1 MRTLSHNQ
9 RIDPCGNGLAQRV
22 ARCTGTRAE
31 GPTAR
36 PPVGRNSDAHQG
48 PSFRAG
54 NDVGSRGKGFSVD
67 VGISH
72 YADEDRLVTGES
84 LGGIK
89 TKRAREQRVVAQPR
103 VKIERQVRAVHRHII
118 REQSMKALIHWAAQ
132 RLRSGP
138 EQSVMDN
145 EQIGPHVNRALYRT
159 Q

>member
-1 MRTLSHNQ
+1 MTLKLCAERTHAERFGGIVAGVQHGNSEFCGFDAGVMRTLSHNQ

-48 PSFRAG
+48 PSFRAR
-54 NDVGSRGKGFSVD
+54 NDVGSRGKGLSVD

-89 TKRAREQRVVAQPR
+89 TKRAREQRSEERR
-103 VKIERQVRAVHRHII
+103 VGKEC
-118 REQSMKALIHWAAQ
+118 
-132 RLRSGP
+132 
-138 EQSVMDN
+138 
-145 EQIGPHVNRALYRT
+145 
-159 Q
+159 